1 MRDEI
6 ILLKEKLDYLNDGNR
21 RLHDLYDRR
30 GEQIKNLQTQ
40 LDTCENQNGALFGM
54 QSNYQVCQRKVE
66 GFSQTSNF
74 NSLKTSIL
82 NTICNGVISV
92 ISEF

>member
-1 MRDEI
+1 MQDEI

-40 LDTCENQNGALFGM
+40 LDTCKNQNGAL
-54 QSNYQVCQRKVE
+54 SNNQVCQRKVE
-66 GFSQTSNF
+66 GFSQTLF
-74 NSLKTSIL
+74 Q
-82 NTICNGVISV
+82 
-92 ISEF
+92 